1 MSDSAHITNAPGHST
16 GQTGQGLPQRR
27 DTLVRY
33 AAGDRTNH
41 WLTAI
46 AFILAG
52 LSGLA
57 LFHPALFGLS
67 GLFGGGPW
75 TRILHPFL
83 GLLMLLAFIFLAARM
98 WRLNFIDRSD
108 WEWLRQIRDV
118 MNNREDRLPEVG
130 RYNAGQKLVYWVAV
144 LCLAG
149 LLLTG
154 IVIWRQYFA
163 FYFSVRVVRIASFL
177 HAFCAFVLITT
188 IIVHI
193 YAAIWIKGSVH
204 AMTRG
209 TVTPGWAWKHHRA
222 WYREMIHAANS
233 RSRPD

>member
-1 MSDSAHITNAPGHST
+1 MTDSTRVTAAPGHGT
-16 GQTGQGLPQRR
+16 GAAHQGSRR

-33 AAGDRTNH
+33 TASDRTNH
-41 WLTAI
+41 WMTAI
-46 AFILAG
+46 AFVLAA

-57 LFHPALFGLS
+57 MFHPALSGLS

-75 TRILHPFL
+75 TRILHPFIAL
-83 GLLMLLAFIFLAARM
+83 FMVAAFAFLAVRF
-98 WRLNFIDRSD
+98 WSHNFMLPSD
-108 WEWLRQIRDV
+108 WKWLRQYQDV

-130 RYNAGQKLVYWVAV
+130 RYNAGQKLLYWVIVA
-144 LCLAG
+144 CLAV

-154 IVIWRQYFA
+154 IVIWRAYFSD
-163 FYFSVRVVRIASFL
+163 YFSVRVVRFAALL
-177 HAFCAFVLITT
+177 HAFCAFVLITS

-193 YAAIWIKGSVH
+193 YAAIWVKGSVH